1 MTSEQQLLVAIVSL
15 AGVVAILWAVV
26 IANYKKLEKRTEVC
40 EQDRLNLWK
49 TMSELRERMDECA
62 QCTHKGQRS

>member
-1 MTSEQQLLVAIVSL
+1 MTSEQQLMVAIVSL

-49 TMSELRERMDECA
+49 TISELRERVGECA